1 MFLALWHSI
10 FRFGTSLK
18 VYLHGMLH
26 VIQRAN
32 NLSIAVNKR
41 AQNFPSAKH
50 RQACICMSAK
60 FSVEKLLQGKTI
72 FFLYFY

>member
-1 MFLALWHSI
+1 MFLALWRSI
-10 FRFGTSLK
+10 FRCGKSLK

-32 NLSIAVNKR
+32 NLSIDVNKR

-50 RQACICMSAK
+50 RQACMSAK

-72 FFLYFY
+72 FFLHLY